1 MLVWPATRVPCGQ
14 TLPGVR
20 EQTSSAA
27 GPARMCECACVC
39 VSERASAGWG
49 GPTASHFPHCT
60 EEGEGERDWRRTAP
74 PRSPKATGPPIPG
87 QSPKYRNRGNGQRWN
102 MDEGIPH
109 LQERQ
114 LLEHRDFIGLDYSS
128 LYMCKPK
135 RSMKRDDSKDTYKL
149 PHRLI
154 EKKRRDRINECIAQL
169 KDLLPEHL
177 KLTTLGHLEKAVVLE
192 LTLKHLKALT
202 ALTEQQHQKI
212 IALQNGERSLKSP
225 IQADLDA
232 FHSGFQTC
240 AKEVLQY
247 LSRFESWTPR
257 EPRCAQ
263 LINHLHAVAT
273 QFLPTPPP
281 LLTPQVPLGKG
292 TGTPP
297 GAGAAAGPCLER
309 VGQKLEPLAHCVPV
323 IQRTQPGAELAAEND
338 TDTDSGYGGEA
349 EARPDRERAKGSGPS
364 RVTIKQEPPGE
375 DSPAPKRMK
384 LDARGGG
391 GLGGGAAAAAAALL
405 GPDPAAAA
413 AAALLR
419 PDAALLSS
427 LVAFGGGGGAPF
439 AQPAPAAAPF
449 CLPFY
454 FLSPSAAAAYVQPFL
469 DKSGLEKYLY
479 PAATTPFPLLYP
491 GIPAAAA
498 AAAAAAAFPC
508 LSSVLSPPPEKAGA
522 AAATLLPHEGAPQ
535 PQHPHGRAHLPFAAP
550 REPGNPG
557 SSAQEDPAQPA
568 KESP

>member
-1 MLVWPATRVPCGQ
+1 
-14 TLPGVR
+14 
-20 EQTSSAA
+20 
-27 GPARMCECACVC
+27 
-39 VSERASAGWG
+39 
-49 GPTASHFPHCT
+49 
-60 EEGEGERDWRRTAP
+60 
-74 PRSPKATGPPIPG
+74 
-87 QSPKYRNRGNGQRWN
+87 

-225 IQADLDA
+225 IQSDLDA

-257 EPRCAQ
+257 EPRCVQ
-263 LINHLHAVAT
+263 LINHLHAVAA
-273 QFLPTPPP
+273 QFLPTPQ
-281 LLTPQVPLGKG
+281 LLTQQVPLSKG
-292 TGTPP
+292 TGAPS
-297 GAGAAAGPCLER
+297 AAAPAGSAAAPCLER
-309 VGQKLEPLAHCVPV
+309 AGQKLEPLAHCVPV
-323 IQRTQPGAELAAEND
+323 IQRTQPSAELAAEND

-349 EARPDRERAKGSGPS
+349 EARPDREKSKGAGAS
-364 RVTIKQEPPGE
+364 RLTIKQEPPGE
-375 DSPAPKRMK
+375 DSP
-384 LDARGGG
+384 
-391 GLGGGAAAAAAALL
+391 
-405 GPDPAAAA
+405 
-413 AAALLR
+413 
-419 PDAALLSS
+419 
-427 LVAFGGGGGAPF
+427 
-439 AQPAPAAAPF
+439 
-449 CLPFY
+449 
-454 FLSPSAAAAYVQPFL
+454 
-469 DKSGLEKYLY
+469 
-479 PAATTPFPLLYP
+479 
-491 GIPAAAA
+491 AA

-522 AAATLLPHEGAPQ
+522 AAATLLPHEVAPPGALHP
-535 PQHPHGRAHLPFAAP
+535 PHPHGRTHLPFAGP
-550 REPGNPG
+550 REPGNPE
-557 SSAQEDPAQPA
+557 SSAQEDPSQPG
-568 KESP
+568 KETP